1 MSKEE
6 AIERLR
12 DAISNERRYW
22 HKVEVSPN
30 DIAELIATVTAAEPP
45 KRRPTHQVTVED
57 ARAALEA
64 EEQRRIEQAYID
76 GSVEG
81 SPIDHDGDLIS
92 GEVTRYGAVPAAET
106 CYCHDHPKGHPMT
119 DHAEWARSTGAS
131 DEDRERRV
139 HEAIERIV
147 ENELTGVPRWRFD
160 LTRRLARAAL
170 DAGAG
175 VSPSTGW
182 KPATA
187 KGTAIG
193 EDEWGR
199 PLHVWTGS
207 PSTGDPER
215 TYAWRPD
222 YGPDGLPETALP
234 ERVVVAENGAYWR
247 DYGSH
252 YSMCPVS
259 DDNDPVAVRAVYT
272 PSTGDDRLR
281 EAAQALSE
289 ALWSNE
295 DRSLTQ
301 PAERHALDALRAAL
315 GEENA

>member
-92 GEVTRYGAVPAAET
+92 GEVTRYGAVPAAD
-106 CYCHDHPKGHPMT
+106 DHLRREVERILGNGPM
-119 DHAEWARSTGAS
+119 WASDYAYEVLEAALAARPVPAA

-182 KPATA
+182 KRATA

-207 PSTGDPER
+207 PST
-215 TYAWRPD
+215 
-222 YGPDGLPETALP
+222 ETL
-234 ERVVVAENGAYWR
+234 E
-247 DYGSH
+247 SKI
-252 YSMCPVS
+252 
-259 DDNDPVAVRAVYT
+259 
-272 PSTGDDRLR
+272 DR
-281 EAAQALSE
+281 EF
-289 ALWSNE
+289 
-295 DRSLTQ
+295 
-301 PAERHALDALRAAL
+301 
-315 GEENA
+315 G

>member
-1 MSKEE
+1 
-6 AIERLR
+6 
-12 DAISNERRYW
+12 
-22 HKVEVSPN
+22 VSESPETTPLS
-30 DIAELIATVTAAEPP
+30 A
-45 KRRPTHQVTVED
+45 
-57 ARAALEA
+57 A
-64 EEQRRIEQAYID
+64 EEQAIRRNVAEMAKAEWGDNPGTAYHPEEQCKSERQLVRLLEAFDAAHATVPAGPEDPFLRTDAELAAFQRGMAYQAAR
-76 GSVEG
+76 
-81 SPIDHDGDLIS
+81 P
-92 GEVTRYGAVPAAET
+92 VPAAET